1 MIKLLELNGCIFE
14 GVKMEEHQKEYIKLL
29 DEKFGVKGKPRRAYY
44 EYYNTPDRGIIVEL
58 RPLPVTRI
66 FISDEPRSYYHKWS
80 TELDSMHLP
89 DCVWLTSK
97 SDSQL
102 CLDKRFFI

>member
-1 MIKLLELNGCIFE
+1 MIKLLALKGCIFE
-14 GVKMEEHQKEYIKLL
+14 GIKMKEHQKEYIKLL

-44 EYYNTPDRGIIVEL
+44 EYYSTPDRGIIVEL
-58 RPLPVTRI
+58 RPFSTTRI

-97 SDSQL
+97 PDSQL
-102 CLDKRFFI
+102 CLDKGFFI

>member
-1 MIKLLELNGCIFE
+1 MKGCIFE

-44 EYYNTPDRGIIVEL
+44 EYMDKPDRGIIVEL
-58 RPLPVTRI
+58 EPLPITRI

-102 CLDKRFFI
+102 GLDKGFFI

>member
-1 MIKLLELNGCIFE
+1 MKGFIFE
-14 GVKMEEHQKEYIKLL
+14 GIKMKEHQKEYIKLL

-58 RPLPVTRI
+58 EPLPVTRI

-80 TELDSMHLP
+80 SELNSMHLP

-97 SDSQL
+97 SDSSL
-102 CLDKRFFI
+102 CLDKGFFI

>member
-1 MIKLLELNGCIFE
+1 MIKLLDLKGCIFE
-14 GVKMEEHQKEYIKLL
+14 GIKMEEHQKEYIKLL

-58 RPLPVTRI
+58 EPLPATRI

-97 SDSQL
+97 SNSHL
-102 CLDKRFFI
+102 VLDKGFFI

>member
-1 MIKLLELNGCIFE
+1 MKGCIFE
-14 GVKMEEHQKEYIKLL
+14 GIKMEEYQKEYIKLI

-44 EYYNTPDRGIIVEL
+44 EYYSTPDRGIIVEL
-58 RPLPVTRI
+58 EPFPVTRI

-80 TELDSMHLP
+80 TELDSGHLP
-89 DCVWLTSK
+89 SCVWLTSK

-102 CLDKRFFI
+102 GLDKGFFI